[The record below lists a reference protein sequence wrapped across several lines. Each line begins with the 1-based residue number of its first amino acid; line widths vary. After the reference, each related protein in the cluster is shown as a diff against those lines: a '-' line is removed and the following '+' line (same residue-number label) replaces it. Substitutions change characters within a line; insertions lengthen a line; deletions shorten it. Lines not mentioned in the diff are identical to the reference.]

1 MSKDDLID
9 MQGTVVA
16 VHSGGLYR
24 VQCDAGHEVLAQ
36 LSGRMRRFRI
46 KVVPGDR
53 VTVGVSPV
61 RSRSRHHHLPGPLA
75 TRPSLNSNTTDRSR
89 RPHGPRRRPRRGPRR
104 GGSSAQPQQLRP
116 ASTPLSL
123 EAHPADATPLP
134 YTSLPL
140 DARLQEGI
148 RDLGYTDTRP
158 IQSAVIPLALA
169 GSDLIAC
176 AETGTGK
183 TAAFVIP
190 TLQTLLTNAI
200 PLAVQAK
207 SRVLVLAPTR
217 ELAVQIEDEI
227 HGLAYHTGV
236 TSAAIYGG
244 VEMGPQ
250 ERALKAGVDII
261 VATPGRLIDHMRQD
275 NADLSGV
282 SLLVLDEADRMM
294 DMGFWPDVRRIIA
307 ALPSE
312 RQTLLFSATM
322 PNEVVK
328 DALEITR
335 AAKYVQVGQRS
346 APPKSIT
353 HQVEEMP
360 AGEKLTWLIEHLRNP
375 GGPVLV
381 FSRTKIG
388 ADRLAR
394 RLAAAGIKCT
404 ALHAD
409 RTQNDRRI
417 AVEGFKGGRYKVLV
431 ATDIA
436 ARGLDIDGIHTVIN
450 YEVPDSSDAYV
461 HRVGRTGRADEVGHA
476 ITLVAPEERRALAHV
491 AKAVGLRL
499 E

>member
-1 MSKDDLID
+1 MH
-9 MQGTVVA
+9 A
-16 VHSGGLYR
+16 
-24 VQCDAGHEVLAQ
+24 
-36 LSGRMRRFRI
+36 
-46 KVVPGDR
+46 
-53 VTVGVSPV
+53 
-61 RSRSRHHHLPGPLA
+61 RSSSSTA
-75 TRPSLNSNTTDRSR
+75 PSLE
-89 RPHGPRRRPRRGPRR
+89 P
-104 GGSSAQPQQLRP
+104 
-116 ASTPLSL
+116 TPC
-123 EAHPADATPLP
+123 DATPVP
-134 YTSLPL
+134 YASLSL

-148 RDLGYTDTRP
+148 RDLGFVETRP

-169 GSDLIAC
+169 GDDLIAC

-183 TAAFVIP
+183 TAAFVVP
-190 TLQTLLTNAI
+190 MLQKLLTSTQD
-200 PLAVQAK
+200 PQRL

-227 HGLAYHTGV
+227 HGLAYHTTA
-236 TSAAIYGG
+236 TSAAVYGG

-261 VATPGRLIDHMRQD
+261 VATPGRLIDHMRQE
-275 NADLSGV
+275 NADLSGIE
-282 SLLVLDEADRMM
+282 LLVLDEADRMM

-307 ALPSE
+307 SLPPSSAG

-335 AAKYVQVGQRS
+335 GAKYVQIGQRS
-346 APPKSIT
+346 APPKSIS
-353 HQVEEMP
+353 HRIQQLP
-360 AGEKLTWLIEHLRNP
+360 AGEKLNWLIEHLRRP
-375 GGPVLV
+375 EGPVLV

-409 RTQNDRRI
+409 RSQDQRRV
-417 AVEGFKGGRYKVLV
+417 AVEGFKSGRYKVLV

-436 ARGLDIDGIHTVIN
+436 ARGLDIDAIHTVIN
-450 YEVPDSSDAYV
+450 YEVPDSPETYV

-476 ITLVAPEERRALAHV
+476 ITLVAPEERRALAYV
-491 AKAVGLRL
+491 AKAVGVRL